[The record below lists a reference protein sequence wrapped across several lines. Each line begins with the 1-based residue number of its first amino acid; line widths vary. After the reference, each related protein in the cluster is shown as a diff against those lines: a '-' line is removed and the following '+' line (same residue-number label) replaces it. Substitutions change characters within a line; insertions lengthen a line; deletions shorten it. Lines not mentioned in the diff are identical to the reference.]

1 MCGIAGILDTSGSL
15 IYDDILKRMT
25 DILHHRGPDDGGISI
40 LRRDKIAIGFGHRRL
55 KIIDLSDAGRQ
66 PMTNE
71 DQTIWL
77 TFNGEIY
84 NFQELRD
91 ELEDKGHIFS
101 SRTDTEVIVHGYEEY
116 GISIIEKL
124 NGMFAFGLWDD
135 RKRLLLLAR
144 DRYGKKP
151 LYYRLTGAGML
162 FASEIKSLL
171 CHRHVPAHL
180 DFQSFSRYLLFE
192 YLPSP
197 YCIIADVR
205 KLPAS
210 HYLIW
215 RPEQPVEL
223 LPYWQI
229 RFQEDQDAK
238 KATQDDLEEQMISLF
253 RKSVARR
260 LLSDVPVGVFLSGG
274 IDSSAIVAMMSEMV
288 EAKSIKTFS
297 IGFSEDSFDESRYA
311 ADVAAIFG
319 VDHHEQIFTPDIM
332 LDTLPAL
339 WDWLDEPFA
348 DASILPTYLLSRFT
362 RQEVTVALGGDG
374 GDELFAGY
382 DPFIAHKAFKYYR
395 KIPRFFV
402 NAIIRP
408 VSETMR
414 ASTDSMSL
422 DFRIRQFL
430 KGVDYDAPVR
440 NQVWLGAFSWEEQKA
455 LLHPDIIQSL
465 NGNNPYG
472 EIMDACR
479 AGLFRDD
486 IDALIF
492 QYSRYYLEN
501 ILTKI
506 DRASMA
512 NSLEVRTPFLD
523 VEFAEFANNL
533 PSHYKLRGFKR
544 KYLLKAALKKK
555 LPKRIINRKKKGFG
569 IPLSKWFKKELRP
582 LLQDVFSESR
592 LKRNG
597 LFRVDAVHTLLNDHF
612 SDKRDNRKQL
622 WTLLMFEMWKEHYH
636 PIC

>member
-1 MCGIAGILDTSGSL
+1 MCGITGILDTSGSL
-15 IYDDILKRMT
+15 IYDDILERMT
-25 DILHHRGPDDGGISI
+25 DILHHRGPDNSRINI
-40 LRRDKIAIGFGHRRL
+40 LRRDGLAIGFGHRRL

-91 ELEDKGHIFS
+91 ELEDKGHVFS

-135 RKRLLLLAR
+135 RNRLLVLVR

-151 LYYRLTGAGML
+151 LYYHLTDAGIL

-171 CHRHVPAHL
+171 CHREVPAQV
-180 DFQSFSRYLLFE
+180 DFKSLSRYLLFE

-197 YCIIADVR
+197 YCIIENVH

-215 RPEQPVEL
+215 RPEQPIEL
-223 LPYWQI
+223 SPYWQI
-229 RFQEDQDAK
+229 RFQENQDTK
-238 KATQDDLEEQMISLF
+238 KATQNELEEQLLSLF

-260 LLSDVPVGVFLSGG
+260 LVSDVPVGVFLSGG

-288 EAKSIKTFS
+288 DAKSIKTFS

-319 VDHHEQIFTPDIM
+319 VDHHEQIFTPEIM
-332 LDTLPAL
+332 LDVLPAL
-339 WDWLDEPFA
+339 WSWLDEPFA

-382 DPFIAHKAFKYYR
+382 DPFIAHKAFKYYM
-395 KIPRFFV
+395 KVPRFFV
-402 NAIIRP
+402 DSLIRP
-408 VSETMR
+408 LSESVR
-414 ASTDSMSL
+414 ASTDNMSL
-422 DFRIRQFL
+422 DFRVRQFL
-430 KGVDYDAPVR
+430 KGADYDTFVR
-440 NQVWLGAFSWEEQKA
+440 NQVWLGAFSWEEQKT
-455 LLHPDIIQSL
+455 LLHPDIVRSL
-465 NGNNPYG
+465 NGNDPYG
-472 EIMDACR
+472 EIRDTCR
-479 AGLFRDD
+479 NGHFRDD

-523 VEFAEFANNL
+523 VEFAEFVNDL
-533 PSHYKLRGFKR
+533 PSHYKLRGFNR
-544 KYLLKAALKKK
+544 KYLLKTSLKEK

-569 IPLSKWFKKELRP
+569 IPLSKWLKKELKQ

-592 LKRNG
+592 LKKDG
-597 LFRVDAVHTLLNDHF
+597 MFRVDAVHTLLNEHF
-612 SDKRDNRKQL
+612 SGRKDNRKQL
-622 WTLLMFEMWKEHYH
+622 WTLLMFEMWKENYH